1 VLPLKGRFNMKVE
14 VSSDEIHRIIRE
26 DLIDSYKENLDDPF
40 SPEILDALEV
50 VLEYYSSPSEYSEW
64 FKNRGRDER

>member
-1 VLPLKGRFNMKVE
+1 VLPLKGRYNMKVE
-14 VSSDEIHRIIRE
+14 VSNDDIHRIIRE
-26 DLIDSYKENLDDPF
+26 DLINSYKENLDDPF

-64 FKNRGRDER
+64 FRNRGRDER